1 MSARGLPCC
10 MTFSSCGDSCLV
22 AVLGL
27 LTEVASHCGE
37 QAVGT
42 QASSVAA
49 MGSAVASHSSRAQA
63 Q

>member
-1 MSARGLPCC
+1 MGYSPQGHKELDTTEA
-10 MTFSSCGDSCLV
+10 TD
-22 AVLGL
+22 
-27 LTEVASHCGE
+27 TEVASHCGE